1 MGSRAVL
8 AMDFRFHDVGALLE
22 RSCVI
27 NYQSIKDIR
36 LIPAN
41 LRDYCTE
48 SVFVDLLRSPGI
60 DSQPGGP
67 VWQPCLTYRPA
78 RLHRLTES
86 IPRNRFLGSINVY
99 KYGLRFWNFC
109 FAAVNWFAGFL
120 PAAAATLLWF
130 NTSLRS
136 NFSPKINLEKYFI
149 ENYSCRSVG

>member
-8 AMDFRFHDVGALLE
+8 GLDFRFHDVGAPFW
-22 RSCVI
+22 RSRVI

-41 LRDYCTE
+41 LRDYCIE

-78 RLHRLTES
+78 RLHRLAES
-86 IPRNRFLGSINVY
+86 IPGLCNRLQIRAPVLNFL
-99 KYGLRFWNFC
+99 R
-109 FAAVNWFAGFL
+109 AAVNWFAVIL

-136 NFSPKINLEKYFI
+136 KLFT
-149 ENYSCRSVG
+149 ENKLGKVVHWKLFL